1 MKEPYGE
8 GLASHT
14 DPESWGRIREGAF
27 QALTGARAGRL
38 LSREITSSGRRRR
51 GKARKAT
58 SLLPHNARQY
68 EGPARSKNPST
79 LGTSLREN
87 RESPRSPIVDGAMG
101 RAGKSEDAIR
111 R

>member
-14 DPESWGRIREGAF
+14 DPESWWCGREAAL

-38 LSREITSSGRRRR
+38 LSREETSSGCRRRDK
-51 GKARKAT
+51 GRKAT
-58 SLLPHNARQY
+58 LLLPQDARQY

-87 RESPRSPIVDGAMG
+87 RESPRSPIENGAMG
-101 RAGKSEDAIR
+101 RAGKSEDGIR

>member
-14 DPESWGRIREGAF
+14 DPESWRSGRKAAL
-27 QALTGARAGRL
+27 QALTGARAGRPS
-38 LSREITSSGRRRR
+38 SREITSSGRRRR
-51 GKARKAT
+51 SKARKAIP
-58 SLLPHNARQY
+58 LLPVDARRY

-79 LGTSLREN
+79 LGTSLCEN
-87 RESPRSPIVDGAMG
+87 RESPWSPTENGAVG
-101 RAGKSEDAIR
+101 RVEKSEDAIR